1 MFFPKSS
8 GLLLLISL
16 LTGSINTAVGADVAW
31 FAPTAAANSN
41 ANFPSVQSNTY
52 TTNFGVAFTTGTT
65 PALEMDWVT
74 LGLNTSSVTSGSG
87 TFKLS
92 LRNTT
97 NTTAYS
103 AAAGSTELAVD
114 TVSFTMPTTVSTAFT
129 LNLTSAD
136 IPNITNYAM
145 GASTSYALIMYNTS
159 VNIGVGRTTGY
170 AANTTNGFYTLTNG
184 FTALNTFRN
193 NNTYSNN
200 SSSYPSLQISFGN
213 TVPVPEPSTWA
224 MAGIATLVLAYRAR
238 RKQLVRG

>member
-1 MFFPKSS
+1 MLVPKSS

-16 LTGSINTAVGADVAW
+16 LTASLNTAVGADVAW
-31 FAPTAAANSN
+31 FAPTAVSTSN
-41 ANFPSVQSNTY
+41 ANFPSGTAY
-52 TTNFGVAFTTGTT
+52 TNNFGVAFTTGSA
-65 PALEMDWVT
+65 PALQMDWVT
-74 LGLNTSSVTSGSG
+74 LGLNTSTVTTGSG

-92 LRNTT
+92 LRDTT

-114 TVSFTMPTTVSTAFT
+114 TVSFTMPTTAATAFT

-145 GASTSYALIMYNTS
+145 GASTSYALIMYNPS
-159 VNIGVGRTTGY
+159 NNIGVNRTTGY
-170 AANTTNGFYTLTNG
+170 AQNTTNGFYTLTNG

-193 NNTYSNN
+193 NNTYFNN

-224 MAGIATLVLAYRAR
+224 MAGIATLVIAYRAR

>member
-16 LTGSINTAVGADVAW
+16 MTASLNTAGGADVAW

-41 ANFPSVQSNTY
+41 ANLPAFSNY
-52 TTNFGVAFTTGTT
+52 TSNMGVAFTTGSA
-65 PALEMDWVT
+65 PALQMDWVT
-74 LGLNTSSVTSGSG
+74 LGLNTSSVVTGSG

-92 LRNTT
+92 LRDTT

-103 AAAGSTELAVD
+103 AAAGSTEYAVD
-114 TVSFTMPTTVSTAFT
+114 TVSFTMPTTTSTAFT

-145 GASTSYALIMYNTS
+145 GASTSYALIMYNPS
-159 VNIGVGRTTGY
+159 NNIGVGRTTGY
-170 AANTTNGFYTLTNG
+170 AANTNNGFYTLTNG

-193 NNTYSNN
+193 NTTYSN
-200 SSSYPSLQISFGN
+200 SSNSYPTLQISFGN

>member
-1 MFFPKSS
+1 M
-8 GLLLLISL
+8 
-16 LTGSINTAVGADVAW
+16 TASINTAVGVDVAW

-41 ANFPSVQSNTY
+41 ANLPAFSNY
-52 TTNFGVAFTTGTT
+52 TSNMGVAFTTGSA
-65 PALEMDWVT
+65 PALQMDWVT
-74 LGLNTSSVTSGSG
+74 LGLNTSSVATGSG

-92 LRNTT
+92 LRDTT

-114 TVSFTMPTTVSTAFT
+114 TVSFTMPTTVSTSFT

-145 GASTSYALIMYNTS
+145 GASTSYALIMYNPS
-159 VNIGVGRTTGY
+159 NNIGVGRTTGY
-170 AANTTNGFYTLTNG
+170 AQNTTNGFYTLTNG

-193 NNTYSNN
+193 NTTYQNTGT
-200 SSSYPSLQISFGN
+200 SYPTLQISFGN

-224 MAGIATLVLAYRAR
+224 MAGIATLVIAYRAR

>member
-16 LTGSINTAVGADVAW
+16 MTASINTAVGADVAW

-41 ANFPSVQSNTY
+41 ANFPGGTNY
-52 TTNFGVAFTTGTT
+52 TNNFGVAFTTGTT
-65 PALEMDWVT
+65 PALQMDWVT
-74 LGLNTSSVTSGSG
+74 LGLNTSTVTTGSG

-92 LRNTT
+92 LRDTT

-114 TVSFTMPTTVSTAFT
+114 TVSFTMPTTTSTAFT

-145 GASTSYALIMYNTS
+145 GASTSYALIMYNPS
-159 VNIGVGRTTGY
+159 NNIGVNRTTGY
-170 AANTTNGFYTLTNG
+170 AQNTTNGFYTLTNG

-193 NNTYSNN
+193 NNTYSN
-200 SSSYPSLQISFGN
+200 SGTSYPTLQISFGN

>member
-1 MFFPKSS
+1 MLFPKSS

-16 LTGSINTAVGADVAW
+16 LTASLNTAVGADVAW

-41 ANFPSVQSNTY
+41 VNFPAGTAY
-52 TTNFGVAFTTGTT
+52 TNNYGVAFTTGTT
-65 PALEMDWVT
+65 PALQMDWVT
-74 LGLNTSSVTSGSG
+74 LGLNTSSVTTGSG

-103 AAAGSTELAVD
+103 AVAGSTELAVD
-114 TVSFTMPTTVSTAFT
+114 TVSFTMPTTTSTAFT

-145 GASTSYALIMYNTS
+145 GASTSYALIMYNPS

-170 AANTTNGFYTLTNG
+170 LANTTNDYYTLTNG

-193 NNTYSNN
+193 NSTYLNN

-224 MAGIATLVLAYRAR
+224 MAGIATLVIAYRAR

>member
-1 MFFPKSS
+1 MLFPKSS

-16 LTGSINTAVGADVAW
+16 LTASINTAVGADVAW

-41 ANFPSVQSNTY
+41 ANFPSGTAY
-52 TTNFGVAFTTGTT
+52 TNNFGVAFTTGTT

-74 LGLNTSSVTSGSG
+74 LGLNTSTVTTGSG

-97 NTTAYS
+97 NPTAYS

-114 TVSFTMPTTVSTAFT
+114 TVSFTMPTTAATAFT

-136 IPNITNYAM
+136 IPNITNYDM
-145 GASTSYALIMYNTS
+145 GASTSYALIMYNPS
-159 VNIGVGRTTGY
+159 NNIGVGRTTGY
-170 AANTTNGFYTLTNG
+170 AQNTTNGFYTLTNG

-193 NNTYSNN
+193 NTTYQNTGT
-200 SSSYPSLQISFGN
+200 SYPTLQISFGN

-224 MAGIATLVLAYRAR
+224 MAGIATLVIAYRAR

>member
-16 LTGSINTAVGADVAW
+16 LTASINTAVGADVAW
-31 FAPTAAANSN
+31 FAPTGAVSSN
-41 ANFPSVQSNTY
+41 ANFPSGTAY
-52 TTNFGVAFTTGTT
+52 TNNFGVAFTTGTT
-65 PALEMDWVT
+65 PALQMDWVT
-74 LGLNTSSVTSGSG
+74 LGLNTSSVTTGSG

-92 LRNTT
+92 LRDTT

-103 AAAGSTELAVD
+103 AAAGSTELALD
-114 TVSFTMPTTVSTAFT
+114 TVSFTMPTTAATAFT

-145 GASTSYALIMYNTS
+145 GASTSYALFMYSPS
-159 VNIGVGRTTGY
+159 VGIGVGRTTGY
-170 AANTTNGFYTLTNG
+170 AQNTTNGFYTLTNG

-193 NNTYSNN
+193 NNTYSVN
-200 SSSYPSLQISFGN
+200 SNSFPTLQISFGN

-224 MAGIATLVLAYRAR
+224 MAGIATLVIAYRAR

>member
-1 MFFPKSS
+1 
-8 GLLLLISL
+8 
-16 LTGSINTAVGADVAW
+16 
-31 FAPTAAANSN
+31 
-41 ANFPSVQSNTY
+41 
-52 TTNFGVAFTTGTT
+52 
-65 PALEMDWVT
+65 MDWVT
-74 LGLNTSSVTSGSG
+74 LGLNTSSVVTGSG

-92 LRNTT
+92 LRDTT

-103 AAAGSTELAVD
+103 AAAGSTEYAVD
-114 TVSFTMPTTVSTAFT
+114 TVSFTMPTTTSTSFT

-145 GASTSYALIMYNTS
+145 GASTSYALIMYNQS

-170 AANTTNGFYTLTNG
+170 AQNTTNGFYTLTNG

-193 NNTYSNN
+193 NNTYFNN

-224 MAGIATLVLAYRAR
+224 MAGIATLVIAYRAR

>member
-1 MFFPKSS
+1 MLFPKSS

-16 LTGSINTAVGADVAW
+16 LTASINTAVGADVAW

-41 ANFPSVQSNTY
+41 ANFPSGTAY
-52 TTNFGVAFTTGTT
+52 TNNFGVAFTTGSA
-65 PALEMDWVT
+65 PALQMDWVT
-74 LGLNTSSVTSGSG
+74 IELNTSTQTSGSG

-103 AAAGSTELAVD
+103 AAAGSTEYALD
-114 TVSFTMPTTVSTAFT
+114 TVSFTMPTTAATSFT

-145 GASTSYALIMYNTS
+145 GASTSYALIMYNPS
-159 VNIGVGRTTGY
+159 NNIGVGRTTGY
-170 AANTTNGFYTLTNG
+170 AQNTTNGFYTLTNG

-193 NNTYSNN
+193 NTTYQNTGT
-200 SSSYPSLQISFGN
+200 SYPTLQISFGN

-224 MAGIATLVLAYRAR
+224 MAGIATLVIAYRAR
-238 RKQLVRG
+238 RKQLVCG